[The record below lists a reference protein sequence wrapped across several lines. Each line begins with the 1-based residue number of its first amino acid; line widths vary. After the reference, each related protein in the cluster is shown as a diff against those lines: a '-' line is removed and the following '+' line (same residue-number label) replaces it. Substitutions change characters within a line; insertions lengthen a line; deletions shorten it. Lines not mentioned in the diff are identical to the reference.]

1 MRSPPARTEAA
12 RGEPLAAPAR
22 PADGPPLVCLPG
34 GPMRDSAYLGELGGL
49 SAHRQLIMLD
59 LRGTGRSELPADTG
73 SYRCDR
79 QVEDAEAL
87 RAHLGLDRIDLLGH
101 SAGANLAVLY
111 AGRHPERVGKL
122 VLLTPSVMAAG
133 ITITGEARLE
143 TARVRRSEPWY
154 PDAYAAL
161 EAVAA
166 GRGTAGSRQAIAP
179 FPPRP
184 LGRRGPRLRRRR
196 RGPEERRGGGRLRRR
211 RRLRPRHHPQGTRG
225 ARRPVLVLAGGFDVS
240 LPQSA
245 AAEYAAPFPHGRL
258 LAQPGAGHA
267 PWLDD
272 PERSIAATT
281 EFLATAQGGNPA

>member
-1 MRSPPARTEAA
+1 MPTFTAPDGTT
-12 RGEPLAAPAR
+12 LAHR
-22 PADGPPLVCLPG
+22 VCGADGPPLVCLPG

-79 QVEDAEAL
+79 QVEDVEAL

-143 TARVRRSEPWY
+143 TARLRRSEPWY

-166 GRGTAGSRQAIAP
+166 GRGTADSWQAIAP
-179 FPPRP
+179 FLHGRWDDAARAYDAADEAQKNAEAAAAYAGEGAFDPDTTRKALAG
-184 LGRRGPRLRRRR
+184 LG
-196 RGPEERRGGGRLRRR
+196 
-211 RRLRPRHHPQGTRG
+211 
-225 ARRPVLVLAGGFDVS
+225 APVLVLAGGFDVS

-245 AAEYAAPFPHGRL
+245 AAEYAALFPHGRL

-272 PERSIAATT
+272 PERFIAATMQ
-281 EFLATAQGGNPA
+281 FLATAQGGNPA